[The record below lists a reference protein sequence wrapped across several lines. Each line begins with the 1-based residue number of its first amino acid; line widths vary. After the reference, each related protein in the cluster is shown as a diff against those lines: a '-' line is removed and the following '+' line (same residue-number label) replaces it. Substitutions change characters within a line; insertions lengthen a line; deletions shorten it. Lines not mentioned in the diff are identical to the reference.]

1 MIRLVP
7 SLAALLIA
15 LVAGLASVSAQSS
28 ADAVE
33 RGRVLFDQTAGGV
46 GCASCHAR
54 YALGA
59 LGPAIRGFS
68 AGDIGDALT
77 LVPDM
82 GFLSLGAAEID
93 DIAAYLAFL
102 GSLRPFKVTIRDGAF
117 APGSLVIPA
126 GATVQLIFENAD
138 ASHYDLATDGHDQK
152 TLLGRGMHDF
162 VWTSPVEAGTFD
174 IVLLGSMNETLATLV
189 VTAE

>member
-1 MIRLVP
+1 MNRLIP
-7 SLAALLIA
+7 ALAGLLVA
-15 LVAGLASVSAQSS
+15 LVAGLVSVSAQP
-28 ADAVE
+28 ATDAVD
-33 RGRVLFDQTAGGV
+33 RGRLLFDQAAGGV

-59 LGPAIRGFS
+59 LGPAIRGFG
-68 AGDIGDALT
+68 AGEIQDALT

-82 GFLSLGAAEID
+82 GFLSLSPAEID

-117 APGSLVIPA
+117 APASLAIPA

-138 ASHYDLATDGHDQK
+138 ASPYGLATDGQEQK
-152 TLLGRGMHDF
+152 TLLGRGMNDF
-162 VWTSPVEAGTFD
+162 VWAAPVETGTFD